1 MGIKAA
7 GWMKERVMDKGIRC
21 GGKGRSG
28 VSEVRGGGKGS
39 WGG

>member
-1 MGIKAA
+1 
-7 GWMKERVMDKGIRC
+7 MKEGVGDKGIRG